1 MKTNIFSIILSAAA
15 TVALGACSDDWNPDS
30 ANGYGTLNTEFG
42 VSVDNA
48 ETTVADNSA
57 AKAKRLSRAGA
68 SKASATVILND
79 FIVTVEDN
87 KGNEVQ
93 TWTYST
99 LPELPTF
106 PVGDYK
112 VVVRSHNVEPAA
124 WDAPYYEGEQAFSI
138 QANKITE
145 VGQVVCHLSN
155 IRVSVKLS
163 EKLLA
168 ALDDKTAP
176 VVKIT
181 STGATSLEFVPGE
194 KKSAYFAATAEL
206 TTLRVDFS
214 ASINGNVESF
224 TKTID
229 NVEKGQHRKLTFNL
243 TANDNLPPEELG
255 TITNSGEGI
264 TIDNSVVE
272 DEPIQSDYPWFED
285 NLDTTGRPGD
295 ENFED
300 PEPVNPDDPNTPV
313 TQPITFESDN
323 IDFKDVNQVDDF
335 GEGKKSAQV
344 KITSENGFAH
354 INVTIISP
362 YLTADF
368 LEGIELSDK
377 FDLAEPAND
386 TLAEKLTGLGFP
398 DADTVKNATEPILF
412 DITSFVPLI
421 NLGKMTADHT
431 FQIEVIDK
439 KGNSN
444 SISFTFHSIKPNK

>member
-1 MKTNIFSIILSAAA
+1 MLRQPLCKLHSFRVVTP
-15 TVALGACSDDWNPDS
+15 ALKIRKAK
-30 ANGYGTLNTEFG
+30 AGYLIPEDGTLNTEFG

-93 TWTYST
+93 AWTYST

-181 STGATSLEFVPGE
+181 STGANSLEFVPGE

-206 TTLRVDFS
+206 KPSTMWRRVS
-214 ASINGNVESF
+214 TASSPS
-224 TKTID
+224 T
-229 NVEKGQHRKLTFNL
+229 
-243 TANDNLPPEELG
+243 LPPT
-255 TITNSGEGI
+255 TICPPKNSALSP
-264 TIDNSVVE
+264 TAAKVS
-272 DEPIQSDYPWFED
+272 PS
-285 NLDTTGRPGD
+285 TT
-295 ENFED
+295 
-300 PEPVNPDDPNTPV
+300 
-313 TQPITFESDN
+313 
-323 IDFKDVNQVDDF
+323 
-335 GEGKKSAQV
+335 A
-344 KITSENGFAH
+344 
-354 INVTIISP
+354 
-362 YLTADF
+362 
-368 LEGIELSDK
+368 
-377 FDLAEPAND
+377 
-386 TLAEKLTGLGFP
+386 
-398 DADTVKNATEPILF
+398 
-412 DITSFVPLI
+412 
-421 NLGKMTADHT
+421 
-431 FQIEVIDK
+431 
-439 KGNSN
+439 
-444 SISFTFHSIKPNK
+444 